1 MCTIKRSSRDLTQQV
16 DGKTAYRIGHPR
28 LRRSIKRNLE
38 FATSPRWGLTVPSN
52 DIWIT
57 KMCSEKEAMS
67 GIIPFKFRGTIE
79 TTILGAKIIAIYDRE
94 RGSTTTLGV
103 DI

>member
-1 MCTIKRSSRDLTQQV
+1 
-16 DGKTAYRIGHPR
+16 
-28 LRRSIKRNLE
+28 
-38 FATSPRWGLTVPSN
+38 
-52 DIWIT
+52 
-57 KMCSEKEAMS
+57 MS